1 MNILISILN
10 ESCGDAKSNA
20 EENAKELEMASFMR
34 SVQWKISTREVIGL
48 SLICFAMR

>member
-20 EENAKELEMASFMR
+20 EENAKELEM
-34 SVQWKISTREVIGL
+34 EVL
-48 SLICFAMR
+48 